1 MENIRHDMHQL
12 PDCHLARAARQ
23 RRRLD
28 LRRSV
33 LSAMVFAAVFA
44 LGVLVTYVVTLT
56 LWR

>member
-56 LWR
+56 L